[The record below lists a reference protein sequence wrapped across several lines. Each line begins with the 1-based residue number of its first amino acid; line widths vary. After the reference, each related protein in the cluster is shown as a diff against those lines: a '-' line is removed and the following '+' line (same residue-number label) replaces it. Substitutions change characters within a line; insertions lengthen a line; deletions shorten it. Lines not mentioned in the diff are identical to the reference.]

1 MTKTLNSRIPEGP
14 VAEKWT
20 NYKAHQRLVNPKNK
34 LKLDVIVVGTGL
46 AGASAAASLGEMGFN
61 VLNFCIQDSPRR
73 AHSIA
78 AQGGINAAK
87 NYQND
92 GDSVYRLFYDTIKG
106 GDYRASEANVYRMAE
121 VANLIIDQC
130 VGQGVPFAREY
141 GGLLANEILKQ
152 YDLSVADRIT
162 IVSAISNH
170 DESTGGAVDPI
181 SAALIIGDKT
191 DVRRSRVR
199 EKPKASFDIHD
210 RVNYAVTDQT
220 LKINTEAKIKS
231 LSKGNKEKVQ
241 LVLVMC
247 RKAQLYLLDEPIAG
261 VDPAARDFILDTIL
275 NNYNEEGTVIIS
287 THLIADIEKIMDEV
301 IFIKEGNIVTYKSAD
316 DLREESGKS
325 IDALFR
331 EIFHTDVYR
340 GGDDVC

>member
-1 MTKTLNSRIPEGP
+1 MTYPDIKHNAEVNELLKKGNQNLGLLGFTDHSQAHCIH
-14 VAEKWT
+14 VAET
-20 NYKAHQRLVNPKNK
+20 AAHI
-34 LKLDVIVVGTGL
+34 LKKFDYSAHDIEL
-46 AGASAAASLGEMGFN
+46 AK
-61 VLNFCIQDSPRR
+61 
-73 AHSIA
+73 IA
-78 AQGGINAAK
+78 GYMHDIGNAINRTHHA
-87 NYQND
+87 
-92 GDSVYRLFYDTIKG
+92 
-106 GDYRASEANVYRMAE
+106 
-121 VANLIIDQC
+121 
-130 VGQGVPFAREY
+130 EY

-340 GGDDVC
+340 GGDEAC